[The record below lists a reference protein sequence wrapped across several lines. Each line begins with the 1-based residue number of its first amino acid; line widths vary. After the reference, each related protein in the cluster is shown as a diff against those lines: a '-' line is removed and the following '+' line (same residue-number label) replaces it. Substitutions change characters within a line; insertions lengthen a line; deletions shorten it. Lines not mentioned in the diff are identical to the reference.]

1 MKLVKWCSER
11 NIRIIVDESFVDF
24 AEEEDATLIDEEIIN
39 RYPNLIILKSIS
51 KSYGIPGIRLG
62 ILVSADE
69 KMISDMKKDVA
80 IWNINSFGEFYMQ
93 IEEKY
98 KKDYALALNKIKDVR
113 RQFVRELSK
122 ISWIRV
128 IPSQAN
134 YLLIE
139 ITGGISAK
147 ELTKILLLEYN
158 ILIKDLSNKILKE
171 GKQA

>member
-1 MKLVKWCSER
+1 
-11 NIRIIVDESFVDF
+11 
-24 AEEEDATLIDEEIIN
+24 
-39 RYPNLIILKSIS
+39 
-51 KSYGIPGIRLG
+51 
-62 ILVSADE
+62 
-69 KMISDMKKDVA
+69 
-80 IWNINSFGEFYMQ
+80 MQ

-171 GKQA
+171 GKQFIRIAVRNSRENEILVNALKKIGTGYKNTSI